1 MILFFVVRELVPN
14 WKGDDGRTLATGI
27 SLHELFFGACL
38 LELWGEPCQ
47 LWQQFVHDPQ
57 LRCKII
63 FVNMECEVSAD
74 EACDKV

>member
-1 MILFFVVRELVPN
+1 MILFLLGNYYHLRKE
-14 WKGDDGRTLATGI
+14 GMGRTLATGI

-57 LRCKII
+57 LGSKII

-74 EACDKV
+74 EACNKV